1 MKLFYT
7 YFIILTFIIRPVFSV
22 INYSYYAL
30 NIDYIIETYCVNT
43 DKPQL
48 SCNGKCHLAKQLQTS
63 SDDTSKD
70 NIKVLAETFIPV
82 FFHNT
87 SKLDFNTFKTIELR
101 KDFFP
106 NSLYHLDI
114 KNSVFKPPIV

>member
-7 YFIILTFIIRPVFSV
+7 YFIILTFVIRPIFSIV
-22 INYSYYAL
+22 NYSYYAF

-48 SCNGKCHLAKQLQTS
+48 SCNGKCHLAKQLQATS
-63 SDDTSKD
+63 DKTSKD
-70 NIKVLAETFIPV
+70 NIKVLSETFMPV
-82 FFHNT
+82 FFHKVSEIDLT
-87 SKLDFNTFKTIELR
+87 SIEILELQ

-106 NSLYHLDI
+106 NSLYRLDV